1 MDKKDIFK
9 HLKAHYNYVV
19 DKKYNILFVALQG
32 SQNYNLDDEESDVDS
47 IAAVLPSYD
56 DLVLGNVIKSTTL
69 ILPNN
74 EHIDIIDIRNLIEQ
88 WKKQNTHFLQILF
101 TDYKII
107 NREYREYIN
116 AFFEMNEDIANINRY
131 RLYKNIF
138 GIIKSCYNSAFE
150 IIEDTNS
157 FAYYDR
163 TLYIYKGKPLSHLIR
178 LSVLWDNLYLNH
190 YTYRDA
196 IKQFS
201 DSTRQLIM
209 NIKRE
214 RIPCMEA
221 FNYGR
226 EYANN
231 ITKSSCAIKE
241 NYNHS
246 NMQTINNMYLI
257 LKTIINEFIK
267 NTLNIKSKKLN
278 ISKYDNIFVT
288 ADTHFGHVNILKY
301 ENRSSYLNVNNIKEH
316 DQKLINNWNELVT
329 DKDLVII
336 LGDFSFYKGIQ
347 TMNIL
352 DQLKGDKLLIEG
364 NHDCIYLENKIF
376 DKTKFVGI
384 YDYLEIKY
392 KNQNICLM
400 HYPIA
405 HFKHMDKEV
414 NPYVMIHGHIHSNA
428 YQVPPRTFNAGVDIN
443 DYKPVKLDD
452 AIKYALKNQNG
463 ITNKPVTFL

>member
-1 MDKKDIFK
+1 MGKKDIFK

-47 IAAVLPSYD
+47 IVAVLPSYD
-56 DLVLGNVIKSTTL
+56 DLILGNVIKSTTL

-74 EHIDIIDIRNLIEQ
+74 EHVDIIDIRNLIEQ

-107 NREYREYIN
+107 NKDYKEYIN
-116 AFFEMNEDIANINRY
+116 TFFEMNEDIANINRY

-157 FAYYDR
+157 FSYYDR
-163 TLYIYKGKPLSHLIR
+163 TLYMYKGKPLSHLIR
-178 LSVLWDNLYLNH
+178 LSILWDNLYLNH
-190 YTYRDA
+190 YTYKDA

-201 DSTRQLIM
+201 ASTRKLIID
-209 NIKRE
+209 IKRE
-214 RIPCMEA
+214 KIPCMKA
-221 FNYGR
+221 FNYGK

-231 ITKSSCAIKE
+231 ITKSSCTIKE
-241 NYNHS
+241 NYNH
-246 NMQTINNMYLI
+246 NNIQTINNMYLI

-267 NTLNIKSKKLN
+267 KTLNIKSKKLD
-278 ISKYDNIFVT
+278 ISKYNNVFVT

-301 ENRSSYLNVNNIKEH
+301 ENRSFYLNVNNIEEH
-316 DQKLINNWNELVT
+316 DQKLIDNWNKLVT
-329 DKDLVII
+329 NKDLVII
-336 LGDFSFYKGIQ
+336 LGDFSFYKAIK
-347 TMNIL
+347 TMDIL
-352 DQLKGDKLLIEG
+352 DHLNGDKLLIEG

-376 DKTKFVGI
+376 DKTKFIGI

-392 KNQNICLM
+392 KGQNICLM
-400 HYPIA
+400 HYPISD
-405 HFKHMDKEV
+405 FKHMNKTT
-414 NPYVMIHGHIHSNA
+414 NSYILIHGHIHSL
-428 YQVPPRTFNAGVDIN
+428 PRAIPRHGFNAGVDVN
-443 DYKPVKLDD
+443 QYKPIKIEQ
-452 AIKYALKNQNG
+452 AIKYALKNENG
-463 ITNKPVTFL
+463 IINKPVTFL